1 MDLNHI
7 QLGGAQ
13 LAGLYGHSLVELP
26 SADAPMIPEDAPPAR
41 AAAPAPATPPAFLGQ
56 HGKGIL
62 MVNEDP
68 ENVFIADGDLEVLTK
83 IMDRAGTGL
92 AEIAIVN
99 WSRLGHTDGP
109 ALVTGL
115 NSGRVLLFGITP
127 ERFGLPAVFPH
138 FQVQKLA
145 GRSYLCAPPVATL
158 ANADATV
165 KKAFWNAFQAWL
177 A

>member
-7 QLGGAQ
+7 QLRDTQ
-13 LAGLYGHSLVELP
+13 LVGLYGKTLVELP
-26 SADAPMIPEDAPPAR
+26 SANAAPPPEEAPPAR
-41 AAAPAPATPPAFLGQ
+41 TAAPEPASPPPFLGQ

-68 ENVFIADGDLEVLTK
+68 ENVFIADADLEVLTK

-99 WSRLGHTDGP
+99 WARLGHTDGP
-109 ALVTGL
+109 ALVSGL
-115 NSGRVLLFGITP
+115 NSSRVLLFGVTP

-145 GRSYLCAPPVATL
+145 GRSYLCAPPVAEL
-158 ANADATV
+158 ATADASV
-165 KKAFWNAFQAWL
+165 KKNFWNAFQAWL